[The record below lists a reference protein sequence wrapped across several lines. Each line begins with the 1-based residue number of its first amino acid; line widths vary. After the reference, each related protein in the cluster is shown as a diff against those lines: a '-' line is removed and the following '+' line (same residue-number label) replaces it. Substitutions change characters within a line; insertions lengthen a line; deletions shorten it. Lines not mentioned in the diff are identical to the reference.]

1 MECQNKNCSRT
12 ATTSNLEYFK
22 DIWYCTLH
30 ANKATREARRI
41 RKYGNRTK
49 Q

>member
-1 MECQNKNCSRT
+1 MKCQNKNCSRT

-30 ANKATREARRI
+30 GNKATREARRI